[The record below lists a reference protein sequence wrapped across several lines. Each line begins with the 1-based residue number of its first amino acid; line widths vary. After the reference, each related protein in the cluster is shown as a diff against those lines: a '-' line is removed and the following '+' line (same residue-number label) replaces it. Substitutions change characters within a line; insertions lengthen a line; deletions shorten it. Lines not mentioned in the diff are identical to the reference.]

1 MNLVYVGIPFYN
13 AEKYLDY
20 AIRSVLNQTYT
31 NWKMTLIDDGST
43 DSSLALARK
52 YTSDTRVK
60 VISDGRNKGLVYR
73 LNELVKLS
81 DCKYFVRMDA
91 DDIMHP
97 LRLERQ
103 VSFMENNAHID
114 VLGSWAYSIDV
125 TNKVC
130 GILKVNSNPDSLM
143 DVFSHSCF
151 IHPSIMGKTSWFQE
165 HQYDSSFVRMED
177 MELCARTIL
186 NSSFHNLQEPL
197 LYYREIGVPYLRKYL
212 QSMTGERILIRK
224 IYGDAVS
231 FKKYEKMMKTYIK
244 SLIYIFFSLINGQKY
259 LIRKRSCRVISF
271 DYQCAMKEL
280 RDAIRR

>member
-97 LRLERQ
+97 QRLEKQLRYLEEHPQ
-103 VSFMENNAHID
+103 AD
-114 VLGSWAYSIDV
+114 VVGSWAYSIDTGNRV
-125 TNKVC
+125 V
-130 GILKVNSNPDSLM
+130 GILKNKVNPSVIG
-143 DVFSHSCF
+143 DVFAHACF
-151 IHPSIMGKTSWFQE
+151 IHPSVMGKRDWFSNNP
-165 HQYDSSFVRMED
+165 YDSRYIRVED
-177 MELCARTIL
+177 MELLCRTIEKS
-186 NSSFHNLQEPL
+186 NFYNLSEPL
-197 LYYREIGVPYLRKYL
+197 LFYREIGVPYLYKYL
-212 QSMTGERILIRK
+212 LSMKGVRTLIIKYYSANLLKRYGMLIINYVKCLLYALFTVFGLQNILIKRRSNS
-224 IYGDAVS
+224 IS
-231 FKKYEKMMKTYIK
+231 FKLKTEASSKLMAVIK
-244 SLIYIFFSLINGQKY
+244 
-259 LIRKRSCRVISF
+259 
-271 DYQCAMKEL
+271 
-280 RDAIRR
+280 

>member
-177 MELCARTIL
+177 MELWARTIL

-231 FKKYEKMMKTYIK
+231 FIKYEKMMKTYIK

>member
-1 MNLVYVGIPFYN
+1 MRLCIGISFYN
-13 AEKYLDY
+13 AGEFLDY
-20 AIRSVLNQTYT
+20 AICSGLNQTYK
-31 NWKMTLIDDGST
+31 NWKLLLLNDGST
-43 DSSLALARK
+43 DNSLDIAMK
-52 YTSDTRVK
+52 YQGDPRIEVL
-60 VISDGRNKGLVYR
+60 SDGENRGLIYR
-73 LNELVKLS
+73 LNQLISLCES
-81 DCKYFVRMDA
+81 KYFVRMDA

-177 MELCARTIL
+177 MELWARTIL

-231 FKKYEKMMKTYIK
+231 FIKYEKMMKTYIK

-259 LIRKRSCRVISF
+259 LIGKRSCRVISF

>member
-1 MNLVYVGIPFYN
+1 
-13 AEKYLDY
+13 
-20 AIRSVLNQTYT
+20 
-31 NWKMTLIDDGST
+31 
-43 DSSLALARK
+43 
-52 YTSDTRVK
+52 
-60 VISDGRNKGLVYR
+60 
-73 LNELVKLS
+73 
-81 DCKYFVRMDA
+81 MDA

-151 IHPSIMGKTSWFQE
+151 IHPSIMGGKLVGFRSINMIRLLYEWKIWSYGQE
-165 HQYDSSFVRMED
+165 QF
-177 MELCARTIL
+177 L

-231 FKKYEKMMKTYIK
+231 FIKYEKMMKTYIK

-259 LIRKRSCRVISF
+259 LIRKTLLSSDIF
-271 DYQCAMKEL
+271 
-280 RDAIRR
+280 

>member
-1 MNLVYVGIPFYN
+1 
-13 AEKYLDY
+13 
-20 AIRSVLNQTYT
+20 
-31 NWKMTLIDDGST
+31 
-43 DSSLALARK
+43 
-52 YTSDTRVK
+52 
-60 VISDGRNKGLVYR
+60 
-73 LNELVKLS
+73 
-81 DCKYFVRMDA
+81 
-91 DDIMHP
+91 MHP

-165 HQYDSSFVRMED
+165 HQYESSFVRMED
-177 MELCARTIL
+177 MELWARTIL

-231 FKKYEKMMKTYIK
+231 FIKYEKIMKTYIK

-259 LIRKRSCRVISF
+259 LIKKRSCRVKSF

-280 RDAIRR
+280 RDAIRK

>member
-97 LRLERQ
+97 QRLEKQLRYLEEHPQ
-103 VSFMENNAHID
+103 AD
-114 VLGSWAYSIDV
+114 VVGSWAYSIDTGNRV
-125 TNKVC
+125 EKQGKSVC
-130 GILKVNSNPDSLM
+130 NRGCICSCMLHTSISN
-143 DVFSHSCF
+143 
-151 IHPSIMGKTSWFQE
+151 
-165 HQYDSSFVRMED
+165 
-177 MELCARTIL
+177 
-186 NSSFHNLQEPL
+186 
-197 LYYREIGVPYLRKYL
+197 
-212 QSMTGERILIRK
+212 GE
-224 IYGDAVS
+224 
-231 FKKYEKMMKTYIK
+231 
-244 SLIYIFFSLINGQKY
+244 
-259 LIRKRSCRVISF
+259 KRLV
-271 DYQCAMKEL
+271 
-280 RDAIRR
+280 

>member
-97 LRLERQ
+97 QRLENNLDIWKSIHRQ
-103 VSFMENNAHID
+103 MLLVAGHIR
-114 VLGSWAYSIDV
+114 L
-125 TNKVC
+125 
-130 GILKVNSNPDSLM
+130 ILE
-143 DVFSHSCF
+143 
-151 IHPSIMGKTSWFQE
+151 I
-165 HQYDSSFVRMED
+165 
-177 MELCARTIL
+177 ELLA
-186 NSSFHNLQEPL
+186 F
-197 LYYREIGVPYLRKYL
+197 
-212 QSMTGERILIRK
+212 
-224 IYGDAVS
+224 
-231 FKKYEKMMKTYIK
+231 
-244 SLIYIFFSLINGQKY
+244 
-259 LIRKRSCRVISF
+259 
-271 DYQCAMKEL
+271 
-280 RDAIRR
+280 

>member
-97 LRLERQ
+97 QRLEKQLRYLEEHPQ
-103 VSFMENNAHID
+103 AD
-114 VLGSWAYSIDV
+114 VVGSWAYSIDTGNRV
-125 TNKVC
+125 V
-130 GILKVNSNPDSLM
+130 GILKNKVNPSVIG
-143 DVFSHSCF
+143 DVFAHACF
-151 IHPSIMGKTSWFQE
+151 IHPSVMGKETGL
-165 HQYDSSFVRMED
+165 VIIRMTQD
-177 MELCARTIL
+177 ILELKIW
-186 NSSFHNLQEPL
+186 NF
-197 LYYREIGVPYLRKYL
+197 GVAL
-212 QSMTGERILIRK
+212 
-224 IYGDAVS
+224 
-231 FKKYEKMMKTYIK
+231 
-244 SLIYIFFSLINGQKY
+244 
-259 LIRKRSCRVISF
+259 
-271 DYQCAMKEL
+271 
-280 RDAIRR
+280 

>member
-20 AIRSVLNQTYT
+20 AIRSVLNQTYI

-97 LRLERQ
+97 QRLEKQLRYLEEHPQ
-103 VSFMENNAHID
+103 AD
-114 VLGSWAYSIDV
+114 VVGSWAYSIDTGNRV
-125 TNKVC
+125 V
-130 GILKVNSNPDSLM
+130 GILKNKVNPSVIG
-143 DVFSHSCF
+143 DVFAHACF
-151 IHPSIMGKTSWFQE
+151 IHPSVMGKRDWFSNNP
-165 HQYDSSFVRMED
+165 YDSRYIRVED
-177 MELCARTIL
+177 MELWCRTIEKS
-186 NSSFHNLQEPL
+186 NFYNLSEPL
-197 LYYREIGVPYLRKYL
+197 LFYREIGVPYLYKYL
-212 QSMTGERILIRK
+212 LSMKGVRTLIIKYYSANLLKRYGMLIINYVKCLLYALFTVFGLQNILIKRRSNS
-224 IYGDAVS
+224 IS
-231 FKKYEKMMKTYIK
+231 FKLKTEASSKLMAVIK
-244 SLIYIFFSLINGQKY
+244 
-259 LIRKRSCRVISF
+259 
-271 DYQCAMKEL
+271 
-280 RDAIRR
+280 